1 MSISRKNIM
10 KNTLKSK
17 KSCENCGSYHLK
29 TCLTT
34 YPIQIKTKQL
44 NVGRVSVKECLDCH
58 ALMPTKAG
66 KEKIERAMMM
76 FMSLM
81 VRHNPSMT

>member
-1 MSISRKNIM
+1 M
-10 KNTLKSK
+10 KTTKKSK
-17 KSCENCGSYHLK
+17 KSCENCGSSNLK
-29 TCLTT
+29 TCLRT

-44 NVGRVSVKECLDCH
+44 QVGRVSVKECLDCY
-58 ALMPTKAG
+58 AMMPTTAG

-81 VRHNPSMT
+81 ARHNPNLD